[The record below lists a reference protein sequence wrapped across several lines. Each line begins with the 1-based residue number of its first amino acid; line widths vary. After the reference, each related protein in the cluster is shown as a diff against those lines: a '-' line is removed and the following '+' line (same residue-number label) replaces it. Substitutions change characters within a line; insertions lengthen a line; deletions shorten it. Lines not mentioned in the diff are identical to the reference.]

1 MPDTRPA
8 PVATPAAPG
17 GSRFWLIPAVT
28 FLVGLLLGA
37 VVVGAT
43 HVGDPA
49 GTDGALAAPSSSP
62 TATGRPDLTVVV
74 PASCLEALD
83 RAERAVDSV
92 RAATEAIKN
101 LDAAALRTVV
111 DQLQQLRSR
120 VTEQADL
127 CRAAAAR
134 DATS

>member
-1 MPDTRPA
+1 MPDSRPA
-8 PVATPAAPG
+8 PAPPG
-17 GSRFWLIPAVT
+17 GSRFWLIPAAT
-28 FLVGLLLGA
+28 FLAGLLLGA
-37 VVVGAT
+37 VVVGVT
-43 HVGDPA
+43 HIGDPA
-49 GTDGALAAPSSSP
+49 GTDRAALGAPSPS
-62 TATGRPDLTVVV
+62 ATGTGRADLTVVV

-92 RAATEAIKN
+92 RAATQAIRN

-111 DQLQQLRSR
+111 DQLQQLQSR

-127 CRAAAAR
+127 CRAAAAK